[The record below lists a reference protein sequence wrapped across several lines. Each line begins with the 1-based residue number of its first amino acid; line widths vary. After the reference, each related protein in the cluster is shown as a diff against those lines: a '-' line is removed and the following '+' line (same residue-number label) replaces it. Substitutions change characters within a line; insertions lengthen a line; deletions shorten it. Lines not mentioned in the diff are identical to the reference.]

1 MSGKKGRFT
10 LFIVP
15 HSSSKVWSIRL
26 SKTHLGCIAAATA
39 AFALALCVLGSNYLQ
54 MLGLMPELT
63 YLREVAA
70 CQRQQINALVME
82 ARSLQREIEGLASL
96 DRQVRHLLGTVSLT
110 PGEEAPEVRMAS
122 VGGPTAAASLAKAPA
137 LDSTL
142 SKDQGAGSLA
152 LGSMALMHLEELRGG
167 IPQIEQG
174 LQECRDGLAE
184 LQAELRAYPSI
195 WPAPG
200 RVTSGFGYRR
210 SPFGWGTEFHG
221 GIDIASAY
229 GTPIV
234 ATADGEVVFNGYR
247 AGYGNTI
254 VIDHGY
260 GYRTLYSHNAQNLVS
275 VGAQVPRG
283 QAIAL
288 MGRSGRTTGPHVH
301 YEVHYMGQR
310 VNPKPYL
317 QAP

>member
-1 MSGKKGRFT
+1 MSGKNGRFT
-10 LFIVP
+10 LVIVP
-15 HSSSKVWSIRL
+15 HSSSKVRSIRF
-26 SKTHLGCIAAATA
+26 SRTHIGCLAAASA
-39 AFALALCVLGSNYLQ
+39 AFVVTLCILGSNYLQ
-54 MLGLMPELT
+54 MLGLMPELS
-63 YLREVAA
+63 YLREVVG
-70 CQRQQINALVME
+70 CQRQQINALVAE
-82 ARSLQREIEGLASL
+82 TNALQREIEGIASL
-96 DRQVRHLLGTVSLT
+96 DRQVRDLLAAVNLAPSG
-110 PGEEAPEVRMAS
+110 EAPEVRIAS
-122 VGGPTAAASLAKAPA
+122 VGNPPATVSLAKAPA
-137 LDSTL
+137 PDSTL
-142 SKDQGAGSLA
+142 SKDQGGGSLA
-152 LGSMALMHLEELRGG
+152 LGSMALMHLEDLRGG
-167 IPQIEQG
+167 ISGFEQG
-174 LQECRDGLAE
+174 LEECRDGLAE

-200 RVTSGFGYRR
+200 RITSGFGYRR

-221 GIDIASAY
+221 GIDIAAAY

-234 ATADGEVVFNGYR
+234 ATADGEVIFNGYR

-275 VGAQVPRG
+275 VGSKVSRG

-288 MGRSGRTTGPHVH
+288 MGRSGRATGPHVH
-301 YEVHYMGQR
+301 YEVQYMGQR